1 MQFGV
6 VEHAQIVD
14 AVGFGL
20 RLVFL
25 ETRDFAFVAGDD
37 HLADAL
43 MFDVVFCAIL
53 VKRFAARHAQ
63 FRLHRTGSVINAS
76 VNDFRVARTG
86 VGAEGIFSFEND
98 DFAPVAGKLARY
110 GETHHASAD
119 YGAIQSFHDELYRCE
134 ARDFTV
140 PCRVMA
146 RLAYTWLM
154 DMCDIWDSRFA
165 ERSPMFEP
173 LRPLALALAGDTWP
187 APERLNE
194 LALELGVVSGG
205 GQPLRFVNV
214 TGKDAPKAADYELRI
229 HDEGIVPMRV
239 ANWHDFFNAVVWL
252 TFPHIKSAL
261 NRGHARELR
270 SNLASTRNRRRDALT
285 LFDESGVLVFS
296 CSREVLDGLRAFA
309 WGRVLRDARNT
320 FQTTTRCLIV
330 VPCCTTAAGVSA
342 SKPCAINFAQI

>member
-1 MQFGV
+1 
-6 VEHAQIVD
+6 
-14 AVGFGL
+14 
-20 RLVFL
+20 
-25 ETRDFAFVAGDD
+25 
-37 HLADAL
+37 
-43 MFDVVFCAIL
+43 
-53 VKRFAARHAQ
+53 
-63 FRLHRTGSVINAS
+63 
-76 VNDFRVARTG
+76 
-86 VGAEGIFSFEND
+86 
-98 DFAPVAGKLARY
+98 
-110 GETHHASAD
+110 
-119 YGAIQSFHDELYRCE
+119 
-134 ARDFTV
+134 V

-330 VPCCTTAAGVSA
+330 GHALYEKALSPYIGMTGHALLLSTGNVMDVNTKAASGSSPGIAHYDMAAQALLAEIVEPRDLSPLPVLGVPGWWEANRDAAFYDNVDYFRAGRTRHPGPSTEPGGNQA
-342 SKPCAINFAQI
+342 GRAEGAG